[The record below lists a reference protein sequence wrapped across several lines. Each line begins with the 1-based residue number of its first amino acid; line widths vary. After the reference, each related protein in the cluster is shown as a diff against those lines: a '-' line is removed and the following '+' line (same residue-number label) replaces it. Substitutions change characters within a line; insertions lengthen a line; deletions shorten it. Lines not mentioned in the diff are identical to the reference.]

1 MLETETLRGSATDVT
16 AGELREQIWSDL
28 VRLNACAFPIPPH
41 GHNPNF
47 KGARGAARNLMLHP
61 LLSGSRVALVGMEAA
76 LLAVREEVLAS
87 GKTLIVPH
95 RTKAGAYWRLE
106 GVVKAA
112 AKIANFSVYG
122 APATLEGVEVCV
134 LASVAVDARGRR
146 LSKGFGFGSRGAP
159 VDVPVLTVAHKL
171 MVRDELSVPA
181 DSRVVG
187 CATAG
192 GLVDFSQSTRAAK
205 TLELD

>member
-1 MLETETLRGSATDVT
+1 MLETEILPSS
-16 AGELREQIWSDL
+16 AGELRERIWSDL
-28 VRLNACAFPIPPH
+28 VRFNACAFPIPPH

-61 LLSGSRVALVGMEAA
+61 LLAGSRVALVGMEAA
-76 LLAVREEVLAS
+76 LLAVREEVLLS

-95 RTKAGAYWRLE
+95 RTKAKTYWRLE

-112 AKIANFSVYG
+112 AKIPNFAVYG
-122 APATLEGVEVCV
+122 TPITLEGVEVCV
-134 LASVAVDARGRR
+134 LASVCVDATGLR
-146 LSKGFGFGSRGAP
+146 LSKGFGFGARGAP

-171 MVRDELSVPA
+171 MVRDELGVLC

-187 CATAG
+187 YATAG
-192 GLVDFSQSTRAAK
+192 GLFVAK
-205 TLELD
+205 

>member
-1 MLETETLRGSATDVT
+1 MLEDKALPST
-16 AGELREQIWSDL
+16 AGELRERIWSDL
-28 VRLNACAFPIPPH
+28 VRHNACAFPIPPH

-47 KGARGAARNLMLHP
+47 KGTRGAARNLMLHP
-61 LLSGSRVALVGMEAA
+61 LLSSSRIALVGMEAA
-76 LLAVREEVLAS
+76 LLPVREEVLTS

-95 RTKAGAYWRLE
+95 RTKANTYWQIEGA
-106 GVVKAA
+106 VKAA
-112 AKIANFSVYG
+112 AKISNFSVYG

-134 LASVAVDARGRR
+134 LASVCVDARGLR

-171 MVRDELSVPA
+171 MVRDALGVPA

-187 CATAG
+187 YATAG
-192 GLVDFSQSTRAAK
+192 GLFHTV
-205 TLELD
+205 